1 MDMELYHFSA
11 CIATYDRQA
20 CQRPTATDSEL
31 INHVRL
37 DSILSLV
44 TKPSG
49 SENSVNAET
58 GTKIVYQHNKPIVM
72 IPSNNQGA
80 EQT

>member
-1 MDMELYHFSA
+1 M
-11 CIATYDRQA
+11 TDRHANDPQLL
-20 CQRPTATDSEL
+20 PLS
-31 INHVRL
+31 HVRL

-49 SENSVNAET
+49 SENSANAET

-80 EQT
+80 EQTYLSFS